1 MINNSNL
8 VWASIVEPYTESE
21 INNGCSNG
29 MSLVGYDITIDQ
41 DITFYNFGLFSFHV
55 SVSTFYDFSETYPKT
70 IVKRKWG
77 LGSFSLASSIEHFTM
92 PSGYCGVVYDK
103 STWARKGLSL
113 FNTIIEPGWIGYLT
127 LELKANKLGIT
138 RIKEG
143 TGIAQVVLMAIE
155 DPKQY
160 TGKYQY
166 QENNP
171 VEAR

>member
-8 VWASIVEPYTESE
+8 VWASIVVPYTEAK
-21 INNGCSNG
+21 INNGCTNG
-29 MSLVGYDITIDQ
+29 MSLVGYDITIAQ

-55 SVSTFYDFSETYPKT
+55 LSYRESYWGKVTRTSV
-70 IVKRKWG
+70 G
-77 LGSFSLASSIEHFTM
+77 LGSFSLASSAEHFTM

-103 STWARKGLSL
+103 STWARRGLSL
-113 FNTIIEPGWIGYLT
+113 FNTIIEPGWMGYLT

-138 RIKEG
+138 RIKKG

-160 TGKYQY
+160 TGKYQH